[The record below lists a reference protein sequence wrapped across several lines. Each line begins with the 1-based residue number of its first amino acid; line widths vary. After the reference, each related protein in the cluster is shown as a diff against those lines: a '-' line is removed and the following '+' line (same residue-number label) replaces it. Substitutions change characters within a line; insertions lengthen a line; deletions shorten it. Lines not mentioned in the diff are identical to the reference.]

1 MRNGPNTLDTLKLP
15 LESQVRVWCEK
26 KGWKGPYMLLSI
38 KGETCVFDMPRGP
51 RKFCSTVVKPYLRKE
66 NDSFQ
71 DLSKDNENDSNTSDT
86 TTTLRTA
93 SKEDSPIVMP
103 QPNVTTRGRNRFRIS
118 KNFHDACHI
127 ESYSCSFSG
136 DAFEFEVFVTS
147 KEKLD
152 RELALKLRNEGLI
165 TNEGVQFQ
173 LADLTEIEGLLAGGV
188 FEFEKFDIAK
198 HGDLHIFKSR
208 MVRKVK
214 GKETSVPY
222 EKSRLVIQGHNDE
235 GKTTILTKSPTIQ
248 RVS

>member
-38 KGETCVFDMPRGP
+38 EGETCVFDMPRGP

-103 QPNVTTRGRNRFRIS
+103 QPNVTTRGRNSLEYQKIS
-118 KNFHDACHI
+118 MTHVILNRTHAHLVVMRLNSKYLSRPRKN
-127 ESYSCSFSG
+127 
-136 DAFEFEVFVTS
+136 
-147 KEKLD
+147 
-152 RELALKLRNEGLI
+152 
-165 TNEGVQFQ
+165 
-173 LADLTEIEGLLAGGV
+173 
-188 FEFEKFDIAK
+188 
-198 HGDLHIFKSR
+198 
-208 MVRKVK
+208 
-214 GKETSVPY
+214 
-222 EKSRLVIQGHNDE
+222 
-235 GKTTILTKSPTIQ
+235 
-248 RVS
+248 